1 MDGQEQQDKLLL
13 QGLKKGD
20 ENAFRE
26 IYINYHQQMH
36 RTAKRYL
43 RSNELAEDAVHDI
56 FVKLWNNRK
65 EMDRSGSLRGF
76 LFTAL
81 KNHVLNMV
89 THHKMELKKSVELT
103 YEKKM
108 NRKETENVV
117 VLAEYREL
125 YQAAVSQLPEKRR
138 EVFGL
143 RVNEGLTNS
152 EVAEYLEL
160 SIHTVKS
167 QYYKATRFIKEYVH
181 MNMNSDT
188 GS

>member
-1 MDGQEQQDKLLL
+1 MKDQEQRDKLLL
-13 QGLKKGD
+13 QELKKGD
-20 ENAFRE
+20 EKAFRE
-26 IYINYHQQMH
+26 IYIHYHQQMH
-36 RTAKRYL
+36 HTAKRYL

-56 FVKLWNNRK
+56 FVILWNNRK
-65 EMDRSGSLRGF
+65 KLDRSGSLRGF

-89 THHKMELKKSVELT
+89 THHKMELKKSIEIT

-108 NRKETENVV
+108 NRKETENVF
-117 VLAEYREL
+117 VLSEYREL
-125 YQAAVSQLPEKRR
+125 YQVAVNQLPEKRKK
-138 EVFGL
+138 VFDL
-143 RVNEGLTNS
+143 RVSEGLTNS

-167 QYYKATRFIKEYVH
+167 QYYKATQFIKEYVH
-181 MNMNSDT
+181 TNMNSDT